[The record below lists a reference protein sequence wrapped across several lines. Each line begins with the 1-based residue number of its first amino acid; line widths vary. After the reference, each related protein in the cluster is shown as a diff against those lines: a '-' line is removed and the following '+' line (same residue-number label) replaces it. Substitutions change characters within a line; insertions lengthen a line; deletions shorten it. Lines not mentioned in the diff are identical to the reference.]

1 MKLAMKM
8 IVLSW
13 LLLPMASF
21 AAEQKQNSLT
31 AEELKQG
38 WILLFDGESLYGW
51 KAASQ
56 ANWEVADGAIRV
68 SEGEKGLLNT
78 TTQFADYELKLDFR
92 APTDT
97 NSGIFLRTSPQPK
110 DPASDCYELNIA
122 SPAESPFPTGSFVG
136 RQKGTAANVND
147 GWHSYHVT
155 ASAGKFNVKLDGEM
169 VLDYDDP
176 KPLGRGFIGLQLNH
190 GPVEFRNIKL
200 RPLGLESIFNGKDL
214 AGWTIYPDK
223 PTVFS
228 VTDDGNLNMKL
239 GPGQLES
246 EGQYADFVLQTEI
259 FVNGQG
265 LNSGIFFRCIPGDF
279 WMGYESQINNAF
291 IDGDRT
297 KPKDCGTGGIY
308 RRQNARRVVAND
320 FEWFHK
326 TIVCD
331 DRHMAVW
338 VNGVQVLD
346 WTDARPPD
354 LNPRKGQRL
363 EKGTIILQG
372 HDPTTDLSFRNIRI
386 AETAKRR

>member
-1 MKLAMKM
+1 MKLALRLF
-8 IVLSW
+8 VLPW
-13 LLLPMASF
+13 LVLQSAAF
-21 AAEQKQNSLT
+21 AAEDKQNMLT
-31 AEELKQG
+31 TEELQQG

-51 KAASQ
+51 KAASE
-56 ANWEVADGAIRV
+56 ANWKVADGAIRV

-78 TTQFADYELKLDFR
+78 TTQFGDYELKLDFR

-136 RQKGTAANVND
+136 RRKGTAVNVDD

-155 ASAGKFNVKLDGEM
+155 VAGAKCNVKLDGNV
-169 VLDYDDP
+169 VLDYEDP
-176 KPLGRGFIGLQLNH
+176 TPLGRGFIGLQFNH

-214 AGWTIYPDK
+214 SGWKIYPGK

-228 VTDDGNLNMKL
+228 VTDKGELNMQL

-246 EGQYADFVLQTEI
+246 EGQYADFVLQAEI
-259 FVNGQG
+259 FVNGKG

-279 WMGYESQINNAF
+279 WMGYESQIQNSF
-291 IDGDRT
+291 LDDDRT

-308 RRQNARRVVAND
+308 RRQNARRVVADD

-326 TIVCD
+326 TIACD
-331 DRHMAVW
+331 GRHMAVW
-338 VNGVQVLD
+338 IDGVQVLD
-346 WTDARPPD
+346 WTDNRAPD
-354 LNPRKGQRL
+354 PNPRKGQRL